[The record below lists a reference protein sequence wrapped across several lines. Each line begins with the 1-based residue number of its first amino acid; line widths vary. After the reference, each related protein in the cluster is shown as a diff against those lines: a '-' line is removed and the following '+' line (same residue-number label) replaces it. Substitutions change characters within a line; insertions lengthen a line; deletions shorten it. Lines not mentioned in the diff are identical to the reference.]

1 MLIAKAS
8 DQFVETEVDGEL
20 VLMNVATGD
29 FFGLKGTG
37 LAIWK
42 LIDQHEDV
50 TAIKEAL
57 QSDYD
62 VSEADCAAE
71 VDEFV
76 RELVHAKLLVVR

>member
-20 VLMNVATGD
+20 VIMNVATGD

-42 LIDQHEDV
+42 LIEQHEDV
-50 TAIKEAL
+50 AAIKEAL
-57 QSDYD
+57 LSDYD

-76 RELVHAKLLVVR
+76 RELVHAKLLIVR

>member
-76 RELVHAKLLVVR
+76 RELLHAKLLVVR